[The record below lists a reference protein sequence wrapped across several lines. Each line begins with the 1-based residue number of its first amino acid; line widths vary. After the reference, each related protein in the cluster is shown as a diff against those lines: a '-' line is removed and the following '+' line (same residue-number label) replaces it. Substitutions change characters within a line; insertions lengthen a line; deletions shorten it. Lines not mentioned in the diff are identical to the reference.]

1 MHRFNFFSIL
11 LLVFTT
17 ALLLAGCSMGPL
29 RGLHSDEVAKPDD
42 DLKVLVWNAWRGGN
56 EVTEGPEKILAVIR
70 DSGADV
76 VLMQESYD
84 INGDRPLLGA
94 WLAEELGWN
103 QYQGQSP
110 HLCVLTRYEIAE
122 TFDHEPWHG
131 VGARLVHSSGREFLA
146 WSIWLD
152 YRAYI
157 PYVIRDNPGISD
169 EDLLKS
175 EFEGS
180 QRLPQAER
188 LLERIE
194 ELGHLDSQLPLL
206 VGGDWNTP
214 SHLDWT
220 RDSASVFKRRRDLDL
235 PVSMLVESNDFSD
248 VYRMLHPDPV
258 HHPGITWSPMFRGTD
273 EKEEGFDRID
283 RLYMHDFSRDWQLKP
298 VSTTVFPLV
307 WEDLSI
313 PVPERK
319 FPSDHS
325 AVLLEMKFV
334 EKPLGPGDPGYTTL
348 EVAGWEVEA
357 TARKFLGDQVDVYF
371 TLSKDGEKV
380 ASPRVWLIENEP
392 AKVEVGDGQFVLRAT
407 VDAIPTADL
416 TRVTIRIE
424 TEEKGHI
431 TRLPE
436 AVIDVR

>member
-1 MHRFNFFSIL
+1 MSAILCL
-11 LLVFTT
+11 LLPSHYT
-17 ALLLAGCSMGPL
+17 
-29 RGLHSDEVAKPDD
+29 
-42 DLKVLVWNAWRGGN
+42 
-56 EVTEGPEKILAVIR
+56 
-70 DSGADV
+70 
-76 VLMQESYD
+76 
-84 INGDRPLLGA
+84 LLGELPYA
-94 WLAEELGWN
+94 LQKAVHYPYKIARDVKSNSVEACFLSNQLIQAFTQASSVHVALPYCVEQAAYASNPIDSRFALALFDFSPKLGWN
-103 QYQGQSP
+103 QYQGQST

-122 TFDHEPWHG
+122 TFDHEPWLG

-194 ELGHLDSQLPLL
+194 ELGHLDSPLPLL

-407 VDAIPTADL
+407 VDAIPTDDL

-436 AVIDVR
+436 AVIDIR